1 VRSGL
6 TPCPK
11 FFARKP
17 RRPCSVVAFP
27 IQSYFRFASFMRR
40 LPESLATTHILLCGL
55 IFGSAIA
62 NPQRAGLLPLIALPI
77 DWPASLAF
85 NGVSDA
91 LIGFPRN
98 KLLWDAAFYMVLGT
112 IWFYWIGCVLQ
123 VLFRWAT
130 NTR

>member
-1 VRSGL
+1 
-6 TPCPK
+6 
-11 FFARKP
+11 
-17 RRPCSVVAFP
+17 
-27 IQSYFRFASFMRR
+27 MRR

-62 NPQRAGLLPLIALPI
+62 NPQRAGLLPLIALAI

-85 NGVSDA
+85 NGLSDA

-112 IWFYWIGCVLQ
+112 MVLGTIWFYWIGRVLQ

>member
-1 VRSGL
+1 
-6 TPCPK
+6 
-11 FFARKP
+11 
-17 RRPCSVVAFP
+17 
-27 IQSYFRFASFMRR
+27 MRR

-85 NGVSDA
+85 NGLSDA

-112 IWFYWIGCVLQ
+112 IWVLLDRTCLSG
-123 VLFRWAT
+123 VVSLGHKHTVRFRRNWESVFRRIT
-130 NTR
+130 P

>member
-1 VRSGL
+1 
-6 TPCPK
+6 
-11 FFARKP
+11 
-17 RRPCSVVAFP
+17 
-27 IQSYFRFASFMRR
+27 MRR

-62 NPQRAGLLPLIALPI
+62 NPQRAGLLPLIALAI

-85 NGVSDA
+85 NGLSDA
-91 LIGFPRN
+91 LVGFPRN

-112 IWFYWIGCVLQ
+112 IWFYWIGRVLQ

>member
-1 VRSGL
+1 
-6 TPCPK
+6 
-11 FFARKP
+11 
-17 RRPCSVVAFP
+17 
-27 IQSYFRFASFMRR
+27 MRR
-40 LPESLATTHILLCGL
+40 LPESLATTHILLRGL

-85 NGVSDA
+85 NGLSDA

-112 IWFYWIGCVLQ
+112 IWFYWIGRVLQ
-123 VLFRWAT
+123 VFFRWAT